1 MEMNRKMLCAASLI
15 AVLAIAQPV
24 AAAPLIVNGGF
35 ELGFTGWTVLNAPG
49 SDGSFFLQ
57 TGTASPVNGL
67 PVPPPPGG
75 STAAMTDAGGPGAHV
90 LFQDFLVPATV
101 STATLMF
108 DWFVNNLDT
117 TFRTPNTLAF
127 DTPTLN
133 QQARVDILRVTGDPF
148 SMVASD
154 VLLNVFRT
162 NPGNPL
168 ISGYNALS
176 TDIASLLAANTGMT
190 LRLRFAETDN
200 VNIFNFG
207 VDNVS
212 LDVNAQQVPIPEPAT
227 LLLFGSG
234 VGAACA
240 ARRRKKA

>member
-1 MEMNRKMLCAASLI
+1 MAMNRKISCAALLI
-15 AVLAIAQPV
+15 AGLTIGQPV
-24 AAAPLIVNGGF
+24 AAAPLIMNGGF

-67 PVPPPPGG
+67 SVPPPPGG
-75 STAAMTDAGGPGAHV
+75 STAAMTDAEGPGAHV

-133 QQARVDILRVTGDPF
+133 QQARVDILRVTADPF
-148 SMVASD
+148 TMNASD
-154 VLLNVFRT
+154 VLFNVFRT
-162 NPGNPL
+162 NPGDPL
-168 ISGYNALS
+168 ISGYNTLS
-176 TDIASLLAANTGMT
+176 RDIASLLASNTGAT

-212 LDVNAQQVPIPEPAT
+212 LDVGAQEVPIPEPAT

-234 VGAACA
+234 LGAACA
-240 ARRRKKA
+240 ARRRKNA